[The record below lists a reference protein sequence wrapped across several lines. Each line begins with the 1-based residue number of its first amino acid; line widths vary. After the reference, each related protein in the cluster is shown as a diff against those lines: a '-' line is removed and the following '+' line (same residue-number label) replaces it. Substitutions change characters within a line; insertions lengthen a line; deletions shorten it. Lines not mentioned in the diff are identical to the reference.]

1 MTENGRTPTKQPL
14 ILVVDDERSHREL
27 ISRCLLGW
35 GFDVMQAEDGAQALL
50 RVSETSPEMII
61 CDVRMPN
68 MNGLDFVLAL
78 RRTHP
83 AVPVLLVTAY
93 PDIRQAVDSIKDG
106 VLDYLT
112 KPIDLDEL
120 HDLVTAAIGVQ
131 AVADEDLLPLPQ
143 QMVVKSPCMKHAL
156 QHARRVAEADV
167 AVLITGE
174 SGTGKE
180 VVADLMHAWSARAQ
194 KSFVKLNCAAI
205 PDNMVESELF
215 GHVKGAF
222 TGAVAAR
229 DGRWPTADGG
239 TLLLDE
245 VGELPLPLQAK
256 LLRAL
261 QDGSYSPLGSDKTQH
276 ADVRVIAATNRDLE
290 KDVAEGRFRE
300 DLYYRVNVVEIHL
313 PPLRDR
319 SEEILPL
326 ARQFATAFDP
336 AGPRISRAVEQILR
350 AYPWPGNVRE
360 LRNVVQGAALM
371 ARGGVILPEHLSA
384 RVLRSMADPGG
395 APSRDATLAETEK
408 QNILSTLADCNGNRT
423 RTAER
428 LGISRRTL
436 LYRLK
441 AYAQDNGAQV
451 LRSIP

>member
-1 MTENGRTPTKQPL
+1 MTENGLQSVKRPL

-35 GFDVMQAEDGAQALL
+35 GFDAIQAEDGEQALL
-50 RVSETSPEMII
+50 KVSETSPDMIV

-78 RRTHP
+78 RQTHP
-83 AVPVLLVTAY
+83 TVPVLLVTAY
-93 PDIRQAVDSIKDG
+93 PDIRQAVDAIKDG

-120 HDLVTAAIGVQ
+120 HDLVAAALGTHI
-131 AVADEDLLPLPQ
+131 AADEDLPALPQ
-143 QMVVKSPCMKHAL
+143 GLIVQSPCMKHAL
-156 QHARRVAEADV
+156 QHAKRVAEADV
-167 AVLITGE
+167 AVLMTGE
-174 SGTGKE
+174 NGTGKE
-180 VVADLMHAWSARAQ
+180 VLADLIHTWSARAQ
-194 KSFVKLNCAAI
+194 KTFVKLNCAAI
-205 PDNMVESELF
+205 PENMVESELF
-215 GHVKGAF
+215 GHTKGAF

-229 DGRWPTADGG
+229 NGRWSTADGG

-256 LLRAL
+256 LLRTL
-261 QDGSYSPLGSDKTQH
+261 QDGSYSPLGSDKTLH

-290 KDVAEGRFRE
+290 QDVADGRFRE
-300 DLYYRVNVVEIHL
+300 DLYYRLNVVEIHL

-326 ARQFATAFDP
+326 ARQFAVAFEP
-336 AGPRISRAVEQILR
+336 LGTRISWAVEQILLT
-350 AYPWPGNVRE
+350 YPWPGNVRE
-360 LRNVVQGAALM
+360 LRNVVQGAVLM
-371 ARGGVILPEHLSA
+371 ARGGVMLPEHLSA
-384 RVLRSMADPGG
+384 RVLRAVTDRVDTLAG
-395 APSRDATLAETEK
+395 DATLAAVEK
-408 QNILSTLADCNGNRT
+408 QNILKTLADCNGNRT
-423 RTAER
+423 RAAER

-441 AYAQDNGAQV
+441 TYCAG
-451 LRSIP
+451 

>member
-1 MTENGRTPTKQPL
+1 MKTNAEQLQSRPL
-14 ILVVDDERSHREL
+14 ILVVDDERPHREL

-35 GFDVMQAEDGAQALL
+35 GFDVVQAEDGAQALL
-50 RVSETSPEMII
+50 RVSEKPPAMII

-68 MNGLDFVLAL
+68 MNGLEFVLAL
-78 RRTHP
+78 RQTQP
-83 AVPVLLVTAY
+83 TVPVLLVTAY
-93 PDIRQAVDSIKDG
+93 PDIRQAVDAIKDG

-112 KPIDLDEL
+112 KPVDLDEL

-131 AVADEDLLPLPQ
+131 ADTHEALPSLPPE
-143 QMVVKSPCMKHAL
+143 VIVKSPCMKHAL

-180 VVADLMHAWSARAQ
+180 VVADLMHAWSVRAPHA
-194 KSFVKLNCAAI
+194 FVKLNCAAI
-205 PDNMVESELF
+205 PENMVESELF
-215 GHVKGAF
+215 GHARGAF

-239 TLLLDE
+239 TLMLDE

-261 QDGSYSPLGSDKTQH
+261 QDGSYSPLGSDKTLY

-290 KDVAEGRFRE
+290 QEVAEGRFRE

-313 PPLRDR
+313 PPLRAR

-326 ARQFATAFDP
+326 ARNFATGFSDAN
-336 AGPRISRAVEQILR
+336 PRFSRAVEQILR
-350 AYPWPGNVRE
+350 AYAWPGNVRE
-360 LRNVVQGAALM
+360 LRNVVQGATLM

-384 RVLRSMADPGG
+384 RMLRSMDA
-395 APSRDATLAETEK
+395 AAETLSRDATLAETEK
-408 QNILSTLADCNGNRT
+408 ENILRALADCNGNRT

-441 AYAQDNGAQV
+441 AYAQDDAAQV
-451 LRSIP
+451 LRTEP